1 MSQTASDESRTTAD
15 RSRNDSEDRDAEND
29 GNAEETPEIEE
40 DLVSEE
46 LRIDGI
52 CGVY

>member
-1 MSQTASDESRTTAD
+1 MSKAETTAESTD
-15 RSRNDSEDRDAEND
+15 T
-29 GNAEETPEIEE
+29 EEPDEPEIED
-40 DLVSEE
+40 DLVREK

>member
-1 MSQTASDESRTTAD
+1 MSQTTPETNAV
-15 RSRNDSEDRDAEND
+15 DRDED
-29 GNAEETPEIEE
+29 DRESDPEPEIEE

>member
-1 MSQTASDESRTTAD
+1 MYDPSMSTAAEGVA
-15 RSRNDSEDRDAEND
+15 NDSS
-29 GNAEETPEIEE
+29 EEPAPSIEE
-40 DLVSEE
+40 QLISEE

>member
-1 MSQTASDESRTTAD
+1 MTQTASEKDTTEHD
-15 RSRNDSEDRDAEND
+15 DNERE
-29 GNAEETPEIEE
+29 PEIEE
-40 DLVSEE
+40 DLISEE